1 MNVEFNKYLH
11 FLLYNDSE
19 ERDAVHSRTVE
30 QIFERVKGN
39 GFKIYEAKNI
49 DEAYRSVNVDLS
61 IGAFLL
67 ILDKQNH
74 APVVELVKFIRE
86 RGLETPIYIISM
98 ADSFADIDNNNF
110 AKITG
115 FICLEEESVDHIVK
129 EITYSLNKYG
139 KSIISPF
146 FGALLEH
153 NFQGSRAWTC
163 PGHQGGVFFK
173 RSPAGRIF
181 FQHMGEAVFRD
192 DLCNAQIDLGDLL
205 IHEGPA
211 LDAQAEAAKIYG
223 SDRTYFVMNGTST
236 SNKIVNC
243 ALLAEDD
250 LILFDRNN
258 HKSIHQ
264 GALFLAGATPIY
276 LDTNRNQYGM
286 IGPINW
292 NSLDETVLR
301 NRIKNNP
308 LVKDKNAWTK
318 ERPFRLAVIEQC
330 TYDGT
335 LYNAKT
341 IFDKIG
347 HLCDFILFDEAW
359 AGFGKFH
366 PLFKN
371 HFSMGIEDLDENSPG
386 IIATQSTHK
395 QLAGFSQASQI
406 HIKDN
411 HIKGTS
417 RRVEHRRFNEMF
429 MLHAS
434 TSPFYPLFASLDVCA
449 QIHKGK
455 SGEILWDDT
464 IKLGIEV
471 RKKIREL
478 QKKYAADIDET
489 KRWFFNPFV
498 PEKVKI
504 TNSEYTPDLTD
515 IPWEQIDTN
524 ILAMEP
530 GCWEFNQDN
539 DWHGYKNIS
548 DNYAMVDPNKLTL
561 LTPGINRKTGEY
573 EDFGIPATILTN
585 YLRDNDII
593 PEKCDLNS
601 ILFLM
606 TPGVET
612 SKASSLISHLV
623 KFKELVDAN
632 VPMHDVVPTIYDKYR
647 KRYAGY
653 KIRDL
658 CQEMHDF
665 YKAKNVKKLQEDSF
679 SYEHFPEQAI
689 SGRAANNAL
698 AGNKVDYIPLKEAKD
713 RIAATLAL
721 IYPPGIGIIVPG
733 ERYDKKAEPMIEYFM
748 AFEEGWRL
756 FPGFSNEIQGVYA
769 EENEDG
775 EPEFFTYVVQEDKL
789 KK

>member
-1 MNVEFNKYLH
+1 
-11 FLLYNDSE
+11 
-19 ERDAVHSRTVE
+19 
-30 QIFERVKGN
+30 
-39 GFKIYEAKNI
+39 
-49 DEAYRSVNVDLS
+49 
-61 IGAFLL
+61 
-67 ILDKQNH
+67 
-74 APVVELVKFIRE
+74 
-86 RGLETPIYIISM
+86 
-98 ADSFADIDNNNF
+98 
-110 AKITG
+110 
-115 FICLEEESVDHIVK
+115 
-129 EITYSLNKYG
+129 
-139 KSIISPF
+139 
-146 FGALLEH
+146 
-153 NFQGSRAWTC
+153 
-163 PGHQGGVFFK
+163 
-173 RSPAGRIF
+173 
-181 FQHMGEAVFRD
+181 
-192 DLCNAQIDLGDLL
+192 
-205 IHEGPA
+205 
-211 LDAQAEAAKIYG
+211 
-223 SDRTYFVMNGTST
+223 MNGTST
-236 SNKIVNC
+236 SNKTVTC

-250 LILFDRNN
+250 LVLFDRNN
-258 HKSIHQ
+258 HKSNHQ

-301 NRIKNNP
+301 ERIKKNP
-308 LVKDKNAWTK
+308 LVKDKNAWKK
-318 ERPFRLAVIEQC
+318 ERPFRLAIIEQC

-335 LYNAKT
+335 LYNTKT
-341 IFDKIG
+341 IYDKIG

-371 HFSMGIEDLDENSPG
+371 HFSMGIENLDENSPG

-406 HIKDN
+406 HFKDN
-411 HIKGTS
+411 HIKGLS

-471 RKKIREL
+471 RKKIRGL
-478 QKKYAADIDET
+478 QNKYAEDDDASR
-489 KRWFFNPFV
+489 RWFFNPFV
-498 PEKVKI
+498 PDTVSI
-504 TNSEYTPDLTD
+504 TNSQHIED
-515 IPWEQIDTN
+515 IVNTPWEQIDTD
-524 ILAMEP
+524 ILAIEQQ
-530 GCWEFNQDN
+530 CWRFTQGNN
-539 DWHGYKNIS
+539 WHGYSKIAE
-548 DNYAMVDPNKLTL
+548 NYAMIDPNKLTL
-561 LTPGINRKTGEY
+561 LTPGIDPITGEY
-573 EDFGIPATILTN
+573 KDFGIPATILTN

-606 TPGVET
+606 TPGVES

-623 KFKELVDAN
+623 KFKELVDVN
-632 VPMHDVVPTIYDKYR
+632 VPLHDVVPTIYNKYR
-647 KRYAGY
+647 KRYSGY
-653 KIRDL
+653 KIREL

-665 YKAKNVKKLQEDSF
+665 YKAKNVKKLQADSF
-679 SYEHFPEQAI
+679 SYEHFPEQAM

-698 AGNKVDYIPLKEAKD
+698 AGNKVDYIPLKEAKN

-733 ERYDKKAEPMIEYFM
+733 ERYDAKATPMIEYFN
-748 AFEEGWRL
+748 AFEESWRL

-769 EENEDG
+769 EENNNG
-775 EPEFFTYVVQEDKL
+775 EVEFFTYVVSEGK
-789 KK
+789 

>member
-1 MNVEFNKYLH
+1 MNIEFNNYLH

-19 ERDAVHSRTVE
+19 ERDAVHYRTVE
-30 QIFERVKGN
+30 KIFDRVKGN

-74 APVVELVKFIRE
+74 KPVVELVKFIRD

-98 ADSFADIDNNNF
+98 ADSFADINNNNF
-110 AKITG
+110 AKING

-129 EITYSLNKYG
+129 EISYSLTKYG
-139 KSIISPF
+139 KSIVSPF
-146 FGALLEH
+146 FGALLQH

-181 FQHMGEAVFRD
+181 FKHMGEAVFRD

-211 LDAQAEAAKIYG
+211 LEAQAEAAKIYG

-236 SNKIVNC
+236 SNKTVTC

-250 LILFDRNN
+250 LVLFDRNN
-258 HKSIHQ
+258 HKSNHQ

-301 NRIKNNP
+301 ERIKKNP
-308 LVKDKNAWTK
+308 LVKDKNAWKK
-318 ERPFRLAVIEQC
+318 ERPFRLAIIEQC

-335 LYNAKT
+335 LYNTKT
-341 IFDKIG
+341 IYDKIG

-371 HFSMGIEDLDENSPG
+371 HFSMGIENLDENSPG

-406 HIKDN
+406 HFKDN
-411 HIKGTS
+411 HIKGLS

-471 RKKIREL
+471 RKKIRGL
-478 QKKYAADIDET
+478 QNKYAEDDDASR
-489 KRWFFNPFV
+489 RWFFNPFV
-498 PEKVKI
+498 PDTVSI
-504 TNSEYTPDLTD
+504 TNSQHIED
-515 IPWEQIDTN
+515 IVNTPWEQIDTD
-524 ILAMEP
+524 ILAIEQQ
-530 GCWEFNQDN
+530 CWRFTQGNN
-539 DWHGYKNIS
+539 WHGYSKIAE
-548 DNYAMVDPNKLTL
+548 NYAMIDPNKLTL
-561 LTPGINRKTGEY
+561 LTPGIDPITGEY
-573 EDFGIPATILTN
+573 KDFGIPATILTN

-606 TPGVET
+606 TPGVES

-623 KFKELVDAN
+623 KFKELVDVN
-632 VPMHDVVPTIYDKYR
+632 VPLHDVVPTIYNKYR
-647 KRYAGY
+647 KRYSGY
-653 KIRDL
+653 KIREL

-665 YKAKNVKKLQEDSF
+665 YKAKNVKKLQADSF
-679 SYEHFPEQAI
+679 SYEHFPEQAM

-698 AGNKVDYIPLKEAKD
+698 AGNKVDYIPLKEAKN

-733 ERYDKKAEPMIEYFM
+733 ERYDAKATPMIEYFN
-748 AFEEGWRL
+748 AFEESWRL

-769 EENEDG
+769 EENNNG
-775 EPEFFTYVVQEDKL
+775 EVEFFTYVVSEGK
-789 KK
+789 

>member
-1 MNVEFNKYLH
+1 MNIEFNNYLH

-30 QIFERVKGN
+30 KIFDRVKGN

-74 APVVELVKFIRE
+74 QPIVELVKFIRD

-98 ADSFADIDNNNF
+98 ADSFADINNNNF
-110 AKITG
+110 AKING

-129 EITYSLNKYG
+129 EISYSLTKYG
-139 KSIISPF
+139 KSIVSPF
-146 FGALLEH
+146 FGALLAH

-181 FQHMGEAVFRD
+181 FKHMGEAVFRD

-211 LDAQAEAAKIYG
+211 LEAQAEAAKIYG

-236 SNKIVNC
+236 SNKTVTC
-243 ALLAEDD
+243 AILAEDD
-250 LILFDRNN
+250 LVLFDRNN
-258 HKSIHQ
+258 HKSNHQ

-292 NSLDETVLR
+292 HSLDEEVLR
-301 NRIKNNP
+301 ERIKNNP
-308 LVKDKNAWTK
+308 LVKDKNAWKK
-318 ERPFRLAVIEQC
+318 ERPFRLAIIEQC

-335 LYNAKT
+335 LYNTKT
-341 IFDKIG
+341 IYDKIG

-371 HFSMGIEDLDENSPG
+371 HFSMGIENLDESSPG

-406 HIKDN
+406 HFKDN
-411 HIKGTS
+411 HIKGLS

-471 RKKIREL
+471 RKKIRGL
-478 QKKYAADIDET
+478 QNKYAEDDDIT
-489 KRWFFNPFV
+489 KRWFFNPFITNTV
-498 PEKVKI
+498 SI
-504 TNSEYTPDLTD
+504 TNSEHIED
-515 IPWEQIDTN
+515 IVDTPWEQIDTDV
-524 ILAMEP
+524 LAIEQQ
-530 GCWEFNQDN
+530 CWRFTEENN
-539 DWHGYKNIS
+539 WHGYSKIA

-561 LTPGINRKTGEY
+561 LTPGIDPITGKY

-632 VPMHDVVPTIYDKYR
+632 VPLHEVVPTIYDKYR
-647 KRYAGY
+647 KRYSGY
-653 KIRDL
+653 KIREL

-679 SYEHFPEQAI
+679 SYEHFPEQVM

-698 AGNKVDYIPLKEAKD
+698 AGNKVDYIPLKEAKN

-733 ERYDKKAEPMIEYFM
+733 ERYDAKATPMIEYFN
-748 AFEEGWRL
+748 AFEESWRL

-769 EENEDG
+769 EETNDSEV
-775 EPEFFTYVVQEDKL
+775 EFFTYVVAEG
-789 KK
+789 

>member
-1 MNVEFNKYLH
+1 MNIEFNNYLH

-30 QIFERVKGN
+30 KIFDRVKGN

-74 APVVELVKFIRE
+74 QPIVELVKFIRD

-98 ADSFADIDNNNF
+98 ADSFADINNNNF
-110 AKITG
+110 AKING

-129 EITYSLNKYG
+129 EISYSLTKYG
-139 KSIISPF
+139 KSIVSPF
-146 FGALLEH
+146 FGALLAH

-181 FQHMGEAVFRD
+181 FKHMGEAVFRD

-211 LDAQAEAAKIYG
+211 LEAQAEAAKIYG

-236 SNKIVNC
+236 SNKTVTC
-243 ALLAEDD
+243 AILAEDD
-250 LILFDRNN
+250 LVLFDRNN
-258 HKSIHQ
+258 HKSNHQ

-292 NSLDETVLR
+292 HSLDEEVLR
-301 NRIKNNP
+301 ERIKNNP
-308 LVKDKNAWTK
+308 LVKDKNAWKK
-318 ERPFRLAVIEQC
+318 ERPFRLAIIEQC

-335 LYNAKT
+335 LYNTKT
-341 IFDKIG
+341 IYDKIG

-371 HFSMGIEDLDENSPG
+371 HFSMGIENLDESSPG

-406 HIKDN
+406 HFKDN
-411 HIKGTS
+411 HIKGLS

-471 RKKIREL
+471 RKKIRGL
-478 QKKYAADIDET
+478 QNKYAEDDDIT
-489 KRWFFNPFV
+489 KRWFFNPFIPNTV
-498 PEKVKI
+498 SI
-504 TNSEYTPDLTD
+504 TNSEHIED
-515 IPWEQIDTN
+515 IVDTPWEQIDTDV
-524 ILAMEP
+524 LAIEQQ
-530 GCWEFNQDN
+530 CWRFTEENN
-539 DWHGYKNIS
+539 WHGYSKIA

-561 LTPGINRKTGEY
+561 LTPGIDPITGKY

-632 VPMHDVVPTIYDKYR
+632 VPLHEVVPTIYDKYR
-647 KRYAGY
+647 KRYSGY
-653 KIRDL
+653 KIREL

-679 SYEHFPEQAI
+679 SYEHFPEQVM

-698 AGNKVDYIPLKEAKD
+698 AGNKVDYIPLKEAKN

-733 ERYDKKAEPMIEYFM
+733 ERYDAKATPMIEYFN
-748 AFEEGWRL
+748 AFEESWRL

-769 EENEDG
+769 EETNDSEV
-775 EPEFFTYVVQEDKL
+775 EFFTYVVAEG
-789 KK
+789 